1 METFFLEWAMLF
13 IYAALPDEHHHYL
26 WQTDTCTWQKLYTAV
41 AKLTKFSVSVNGNE
55 EILMPKF
62 DDIVNEIMI
71 YAYEN
76 SLKIGVSLI
85 KWEFHL
91 SFKDGMLLSRLSA
104 IWLRVKIISCHTM
117 PSFSYAI
124 HNVSTGLLVLYSIR
138 SNNFLHL

>member
-13 IYAALPDEHHHYL
+13 IYAALPDEHNHYL
-26 WQTDTCTWQKLYTAV
+26 WQIHVHDKNTAV

-55 EILMPKF
+55 EISMPKF
-62 DDIVNEIMI
+62 DDIVNEIMM